1 MMDDRGSKP
10 SSKAVLKLV
19 TNGFLWEK
27 RVHRRV
33 ISSIGTPPNAFSRD
47 LARDDIDLK

>member
-19 TNGFLWEK
+19 TNGAPFFEK
-27 RVHRRV
+27 NGFTAVLSAVLEHLRMHFPV
-33 ISSIGTPPNAFSRD
+33 I
-47 LARDDIDLK
+47 